1 MRKMK
6 DSGIEWI
13 NQVPF
18 DWEVKKLKYCFTFG
32 KGLSITKDN
41 LEESGIP
48 VISYGQIHSK
58 LNTGTS
64 VNDSLIRYV
73 NESYLRT
80 DKSALVKKND
90 FIFADTSED
99 LEGCGNCI
107 YNDFNGNL
115 FAGYHTII
123 FRSQQSNAKY
133 FAYLFLTDCWRS
145 QIRKVAS
152 GVKLYSITQKILK
165 ETSII
170 IPPLPEQ
177 KKIADFL
184 DAKCADI
191 DQIRADIDKQIEILT
206 DYKKSIITEA
216 VTKGLDPKAKMKDS
230 GIVRIGQIPKPWKTS
245 RIKYLFSVIG
255 SGTTPQSGNQ
265 MYYDGDRCWIQSG
278 DLYKTKYI
286 VDTEKKITEYAEKT
300 ISALKRYSADF
311 LIVAMYG
318 ASIGN
323 VSISKIDACVNQACC
338 VIKPNDKVDFNYLY
352 YSLINGKDIM
362 LDMSI
367 GGTQPNISQAK
378 LLEFPVLLPPLSEQQ
393 AIASFLDEKCSEIDA
408 TIAEKQKQLETLE
421 EYKKSL
427 IFEYVTGKK
436 EVV

>member
-13 NQVPF
+13 GLIPEEWVIIPINYVTSSRSGGTPDRNNSDYWENGTIPWMASGEVNKFLVYDTNEKITELATKASSAKIIPENSVMVALNGQGKTKGMSAVLKISAACNQSLCAFQCNTDRLHYMFLLYCFQSMYKYLRFQAGDEVRDGLAASF
-18 DWEVKKLKYCFTFG
+18 VKKQR
-32 KGLSITKDN
+32 
-41 LEESGIP
+41 IP
-48 VISYGQIHSK
+48 MP
-58 LNTGTS
+58 
-64 VNDSLIRYV
+64 SLAV
-73 NESYLRT
+73 
-80 DKSALVKKND
+80 
-90 FIFADTSED
+90 
-99 LEGCGNCI
+99 
-107 YNDFNGNL
+107 
-115 FAGYHTII
+115 
-123 FRSQQSNAKY
+123 
-133 FAYLFLTDCWRS
+133 
-145 QIRKVAS
+145 
-152 GVKLYSITQKILK
+152 
-165 ETSII
+165 
-170 IPPLPEQ
+170 Q

-191 DQIRADIDKQIEILT
+191 DQIRADIEKQIEILT

>member
-18 DWEVKKLKYCFTFG
+18 DWEVKKLKYCFTFS

-230 GIVRIGQIPKPWKTS
+230 GIEWVGKIPEHWDCKPIKHGFKLLSGSTPKSDNMDFWDGDVVWITPADYKTEDKYVCRGKRNISYQGFLSCSTNIVPKGSLIFSKRAPIGTVAINSESLCTNQGCLSCIPKDCS
-245 RIKYLFSVIG
+245 SSLYFYFVFIVYEEVFNLLG
-255 SGTTPQSGNQ
+255 SGTTFKEISATTFSNVKLPYPSINEQ
-265 MYYDGDRCWIQSG
+265 
-278 DLYKTKYI
+278 
-286 VDTEKKITEYAEKT
+286 KKI
-300 ISALKRYSADF
+300 
-311 LIVAMYG
+311 
-318 ASIGN
+318 AS
-323 VSISKIDACVNQACC
+323 
-338 VIKPNDKVDFNYLY
+338 Y
-352 YSLINGKDIM
+352 
-362 LDMSI
+362 
-367 GGTQPNISQAK
+367 
-378 LLEFPVLLPPLSEQQ
+378 
-393 AIASFLDEKCSEIDA
+393 LDEKCSEIDA

>member
-216 VTKGLDPKAKMKDS
+216 VTKGFDPKAKMKDS
-230 GIVRIGQIPKPWKTS
+230 GIEWVGKIPEHWECKPIGIFFNEINKKNVNGFITNPLKFTYGTIVPKQNFDADS
-245 RIKYLFSVIG
+245 
-255 SGTTPQSGNQ
+255 
-265 MYYDGDRCWIQSG
+265 D
-278 DLYKTKYI
+278 
-286 VDTEKKITEYAEKT
+286 EYVAKT
-300 ISALKRYSADF
+300 ILNYNVVDFGTIMINGLNLNYDLISQRVGLVKDKGIITSAYLAIKAKDF
-311 LIVAMYG
+311 SKVNPFYAMYAFKFYDFCMAFHNMG
-318 ASIGN
+318 EGVRKTLGFDELRHVYFMLPSIKEQEQI
-323 VSISKIDACVNQACC
+323 VS
-338 VIKPNDKVDFNYLY
+338 Y
-352 YSLINGKDIM
+352 
-362 LDMSI
+362 
-367 GGTQPNISQAK
+367 
-378 LLEFPVLLPPLSEQQ
+378 
-393 AIASFLDEKCSEIDA
+393 LDEKCSEIDA